1 MPGIDMTGEVSS
13 MARAGERIIAAPP
26 AIILADATIDGES
39 TVPLLMHLRH
49 TCCSMSRIVFLASEI
64 DPTETDALAEIR
76 VAGYLLWS
84 DLTRTTLPHCLTLAL
99 TSDITVIS
107 PAVARAL
114 GEALR
119 NMSPEPVTLPNMP
132 ESCPIVKFTARY
144 REILLLVEA
153 GLTNPAIADRLSI
166 SEHTVHTHLAEIYRR
181 LHVGNRILAANV
193 ARQCGYLD

>member
-1 MPGIDMTGEVSS
+1 M
-13 MARAGERIIAAPP
+13 ERPD
-26 AIILADATIDGES
+26 LHHAT
-39 TVPLLMHLRH
+39 
-49 TCCSMSRIVFLASEI
+49 A
-64 DPTETDALAEIR
+64 
-76 VAGYLLWS
+76 
-84 DLTRTTLPHCLTLAL
+84 LPHPRAHQRYHGHQP
-99 TSDITVIS
+99 DGG
-107 PAVARAL
+107 AAL

-119 NMSPEPVTLPNMP
+119 NMPPDPVALPNMP